1 MGVLRLRLHKRMLS
15 EFVEER
21 ENEIMNMLLTITE
34 VSIIIFFLRTLPKN
48 NIENKCLPST
58 RDSLKV
64 IV

>member
-34 VSIIIFFLRTLPKN
+34 VSIIIFFLSEHYQKT
-48 NIENKCLPST
+48 I
-58 RDSLKV
+58 
-64 IV
+64 